1 MQNKMMAMIKWACGF
16 YIQMCLSLLFLLSVT
31 CFENDLHSSMW
42 QQLALKISYNQVF
55 CLTCCSLVLWLLH
68 ILDTALSQKKE
79 SMVDSMCVL
88 IFKDLCVI
96 KCVKFSLLC
105 VLPFHVMGKRH
116 LRTEMLQVM
125 VWLIEGGILTVSIN
139 FALSYKVS
147 IDSLNAALTEAYFL
161 LCSNFL
167 QPKLYT
173 AHVHFNLSL
182 SIYFN
187 TALIV
192 TCLWLFWYQTK
203 LLLDAKMRREESQI
217 RNNVV
222 TFVGWGLLWCS
233 APDIPRVLTDIP
245 WRSVAPVLIYA
256 CQPLLLP
263 PRSIT

>member
-1 MQNKMMAMIKWACGF
+1 MHGTKRKASTEQTMQNKMMAMIKWACGF

-139 FALSYKVS
+139 FALSFKVS
-147 IDSLNAALTEAYFL
+147 IDSLDFWSTHTFIWWLISVDTEICWCWTL
-161 LCSNFL
+161 
-167 QPKLYT
+167 
-173 AHVHFNLSL
+173 LSL
-182 SIYFN
+182 KHIFCYAVTFCNPSCTLLMYILIYHS
-187 TALIV
+187 
-192 TCLWLFWYQTK
+192 LFISTQ
-203 LLLDAKMRREESQI
+203 LLL
-217 RNNVV
+217 
-222 TFVGWGLLWCS
+222 
-233 APDIPRVLTDIP
+233 
-245 WRSVAPVLIYA
+245 
-256 CQPLLLP
+256 
-263 PRSIT
+263 

>member
-1 MQNKMMAMIKWACGF
+1 MCASVSCDGQKTSEDRNAAGDGVIDWRWDSDCQHRFTGLLVNPYF
-16 YIQMCLSLLFLLSVT
+16 YMVTNLSGHWDLL
-31 CFENDLHSSMW
+31 M
-42 QQLALKISYNQVF
+42 
-55 CLTCCSLVLWLLH
+55 
-68 ILDTALSQKKE
+68 
-79 SMVDSMCVL
+79 
-88 IFKDLCVI
+88 
-96 KCVKFSLLC
+96 
-105 VLPFHVMGKRH
+105 
-116 LRTEMLQVM
+116 
-125 VWLIEGGILTVSIN
+125 
-139 FALSYKVS
+139 
-147 IDSLNAALTEAYFL
+147 LNAALTEAYFL